1 MFYWRLERLCTK
13 TRKTDEQIKAFAEK
27 RGVIGITTLFA
38 KKLGKSML
46 TDDILDQIDYTVDLF
61 GAKHVGFG
69 SDVDFNSTFDRVAY
83 ISQHPENVDK
93 PYIPAL
99 ERLEIQMAKIHAK
112 PQRGLS
118 GTRLL

>member
-1 MFYWRLERLCTK
+1 
-13 TRKTDEQIKAFAEK
+13 
-27 RGVIGITTLFA
+27 
-38 KKLGKSML
+38 ML

-61 GAKHVGFG
+61 GAKYVGFG

-93 PYIPAL
+93 PYFTAL
-99 ERLEIQMAKIHAK
+99 ERLEIRMAKIHAK

-118 GTRLL
+118 GMRLL